1 MSADLY
7 LPLFPLGQVHFPEV
21 PLQLRLFEPRYL
33 TLLEDLLALP
43 ESERTFGVVAIRF
56 GQEVGDQPTDLY
68 QIGCAVRL
76 VDVADGLNHAR
87 VTAMGL
93 WRFRTVELLDDP
105 QVPYQTASVERLSDP
120 AGAPEPQLHEA
131 AAQVRNALF
140 EYAAA
145 MGGRIPEIEA
155 EPAQLA
161 YAVAGAFP
169 LPVPARQAL
178 LEEPDTYH
186 RLVTLVKL
194 LRRETDLVHNTGTI
208 PFQTPPNQSL
218 N

>member
-1 MSADLY
+1 MSADRY

-43 ESERTFGVVAIRF
+43 EPERTFGVVAIRV
-56 GQEVGDQPTDLY
+56 GQEVGDQPTDLFRV
-68 QIGCAVRL
+68 GCAVRL

-87 VTAMGL
+87 ITAMGL
-93 WRFRTVELLDDP
+93 WRFRITEFLDDP
-105 QVPYQTASVERLSDP
+105 QVPYRTASVERLSDP
-120 AGAPEPQLHEA
+120 SGAPEAALHEA

-169 LPVPARQAL
+169 LPVATRQAL
-178 LEEPDTYH
+178 LEEPSTYR
-186 RLVTLVKL
+186 RLVSLVKL
-194 LRRETDLVHNTGTI
+194 LRRETDLVHNTGTVAY
-208 PFQTPPNQSL
+208 QPPPDQSL